1 MPDCC
6 DWRCFFETSVGRI
19 LIHVHGVVVGG
30 VSETPEQNEARK
42 YERLF
47 LSMLPGEK
55 KREPTSHFPLD
66 ELLFI

>member
-1 MPDCC
+1 M
-6 DWRCFFETSVGRI
+6 GRI